1 MAKIMQ
7 DAETMP
13 HDYWLGR
20 FIVRK
25 NDLGMKENYPC

>member
-1 MAKIMQ
+1 MSKIMQ

-20 FIVRK
+20 FIIGK
-25 NDLGMKENYPC
+25 NYSGMKYPC